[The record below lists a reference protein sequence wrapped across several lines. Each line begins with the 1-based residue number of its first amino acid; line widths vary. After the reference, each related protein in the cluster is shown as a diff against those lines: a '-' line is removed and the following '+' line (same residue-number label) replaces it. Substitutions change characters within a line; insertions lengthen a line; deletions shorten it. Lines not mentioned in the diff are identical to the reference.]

1 MTVNW
6 VMRRIGKRNEIL
18 NGLAIKCAEQILLE
32 NPRSSRRVAWD
43 ALKEIRKRA
52 SGEAGKAG

>member
-1 MTVNW
+1 
-6 VMRRIGKRNEIL
+6 MRRIGKRNEIL
-18 NGLAIKCAEQILLE
+18 NGLAIKCAEQILPA